1 MRMRRNDFE
10 EAVATHG
17 RRVFT
22 LSVYLLGDHQEAE
35 DVTQE
40 VLIRLWRWGHKVAP
54 QRIGAWLLQVT
65 RNACIDLIRKRKGK
79 NALLCEGDPNGVEQL
94 RETSPGPERLL
105 SASRLGESIRRALDR
120 LSEPHRSVVIL
131 REIQGLSYQEIS
143 DVLEMPLNNVRVNLH
158 RGRRRLREELGE
170 VRDHVAAC

>member
-1 MRMRRNDFE
+1 MRMRRIDFE

-65 RNACIDLIRKRKGK
+65 RNACIDLIRKRKGN
-79 NALLCEGDPNGVEQL
+79 NAILCETDPNAVEHI
-94 RETSPGPERLL
+94 RESSPGPERLL
-105 SASRLGESIRRALDR
+105 SASRLGQAIRRALSR

-158 RGRRRLREELGE
+158 RGRRKLREELGE

>member
-1 MRMRRNDFE
+1 MRMRRVDFDA
-10 EAVATHG
+10 AVATHG

-40 VLIRLWRWGHKVAP
+40 VLIRLWRGGHKVAP
-54 QRIGAWLLQVT
+54 ERIGAWLLQVT
-65 RNACIDLIRKRKGK
+65 RNACIDLIRKRKRDG
-79 NALLCEGDPNGVEQL
+79 AVLCDSDPNGVEHL

-105 SASRLGESIRRALDR
+105 SASRLGENIRRALEK

-158 RGRRRLREELGE
+158 RGRRRMREELGE
-170 VRDHVAAC
+170 VHDHVAAC

>member
-1 MRMRRNDFE
+1 M
-10 EAVATHG
+10 ATHG
-17 RRVFT
+17 RRVLT

-65 RNACIDLIRKRKGK
+65 RNACIDLIRTRKGK

>member
-1 MRMRRNDFE
+1 MRRVDFE
-10 EAVATHG
+10 EAVAAHG

-54 QRIGAWLLQVT
+54 QRIGSWLLQVT
-65 RNACIDLIRKRKGK
+65 RNACIDQIRKQKGK
-79 NALLCEGDPNGVEQL
+79 NVLLCEGGSDGVEQL
-94 RETSPGPERLL
+94 WETSPGPERLL

-143 DVLEMPLNNVRVNLH
+143 DVLEMPLHNVRVNLH
-158 RGRRRLREELGE
+158 RGRRKLREELGE
-170 VRDHVAAC
+170 VREHVAAC